1 MNVKGTETQNQSDNR
16 AMRVEKGIAAE
27 LSLAHKTRFM
37 TKNSMNTILHQITI
51 TGSVNIYFPNKMLT
65 FKTIMTL
72 R

>member
-1 MNVKGTETQNQSDNR
+1 MNVRGTETQNQSDNR
-16 AMRVEKGIAAE
+16 AIRVEKGIAAE

-37 TKNSMNTILHQITI
+37 TKNSMNTMLHQIKI
-51 TGSVNIYFPNKMLT
+51 TELVNIYFSNKMLT